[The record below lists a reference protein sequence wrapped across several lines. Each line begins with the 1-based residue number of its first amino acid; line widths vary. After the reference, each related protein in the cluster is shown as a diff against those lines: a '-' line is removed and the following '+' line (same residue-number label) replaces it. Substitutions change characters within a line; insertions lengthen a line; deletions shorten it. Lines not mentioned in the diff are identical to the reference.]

1 MNDLTV
7 SLSGAQLWN
16 KSRSIGMKLIVICG
30 LALLMVIPSFFVA
43 DLVEDRTKR
52 EADVIKEISNHVG
65 GQQTFVMNCGP
76 ALSNGSRRT
85 PFIERPARRRE
96 PDRERTNWR
105 ARCPGHT
112 CHDRAGIEASAQKR
126 AHRYVGH

>member
-65 GQQTFVMNCGP
+65 GQQTFLGP
-76 ALSNGSRRT
+76 TLAIPYTIPPQSATAAPIHGM
-85 PFIERPARRRE
+85 ARVRSE
-96 PDRERTNWR
+96 E
-105 ARCPGHT
+105 HT
-112 CHDRAGIEASAQKR
+112 SELQSPCNLVCRLLLE
-126 AHRYVGH
+126 